1 MRAAV
6 RDRYGPPEVVRVD
19 EVPRPVPGAGEL
31 LVKVRATTVN
41 RTDCALRAAQPWFW
55 RLLAGVRRPR
65 AKVIGTEFAGD
76 VAALGPGVTG
86 FAVGDRVFGYND
98 STFGTHAQYLVTK
111 ARSALAPIP
120 DGETYAALAPAVEGA
135 FYARNMIRAS
145 GVAAG
150 DDVLVNGA
158 TGGIGSAAVQLL
170 HDLGARVTAVCAAEH
185 ADLVRG
191 LGADRVIDYTTTDFT
206 AGDGRYDA
214 VLDAVGK
221 STFSRCRRLL
231 KPRGVYLSSE
241 LGPFW
246 VNPLLALV
254 TPLGRGRRLRFPI
267 PRNDPGMARDFADLV
282 AAGRYRPLVDR
293 TYQLDEIVEAHR
305 YVDAGRKIGNVVI
318 LISHPD

>member
-6 RDRYGPPEVVRVD
+6 RDRYGPPEVVRVA
-19 EVPRPVPGAGEL
+19 EVPRPVPGAGEV
-31 LVKVRATTVN
+31 LVRVRAATVN
-41 RTDCALRAAQPWFW
+41 RTDCALRAAHPWFW

-76 VAALGPGVTG
+76 VAALGSGVTG
-86 FAVGDRVFGYND
+86 LALGDRVFGYD
-98 STFGTHAQYLVTK
+98 DATFGTHAQYVVTK
-111 ARSALAPIP
+111 ADGAIAPVP
-120 DGETYAALAPAVEGA
+120 AGETYAAMAPAVEGA
-135 FYARNMIRAS
+135 FYASTMVRAS
-145 GVAAG
+145 GVGAG

-170 HDLGARVTAVCAAEH
+170 HDLGARVTAVCAGEH
-185 ADLVRG
+185 ADLVRR

-206 AGDGRYDA
+206 ADDGRYAA

-221 STFSRCRRLL
+221 STFGRCRRLL
-231 KPRGVYLSSE
+231 EPRGVYLSSE

-267 PRNDPGMARDFADLV
+267 PRDAAAVVRQVADLV
-282 AAGRYRPLVDR
+282 TDGRFRPLVDR
-293 TYQLDEIVEAHR
+293 TYPLDDIVEAYR
-305 YVDAGRKIGNVVI
+305 YVEAGRKIGNVVI
-318 LISHPD
+318 LVDHPD